1 MPPLKGEVSPAGDG
15 EVGPRRGRFPAPL
28 QCANKQNGRACAKN
42 TSPAYVVVNLGSF
55 APAGAT
61 RACAALDLR
70 PGSPGGHNLTVRL
83 LALG

>member
-15 EVGPRRGRFPAPL
+15 EVGPRRGRSPAPPAVHL
-28 QCANKQNGRACAKN
+28 STNGRARAKN
-42 TSPAYVVVNLGSF
+42 TSPAVIIVVLGSF

-70 PGSPGGHNLTVRL
+70 PGSPGGHNLWDKPL
-83 LALG
+83 L